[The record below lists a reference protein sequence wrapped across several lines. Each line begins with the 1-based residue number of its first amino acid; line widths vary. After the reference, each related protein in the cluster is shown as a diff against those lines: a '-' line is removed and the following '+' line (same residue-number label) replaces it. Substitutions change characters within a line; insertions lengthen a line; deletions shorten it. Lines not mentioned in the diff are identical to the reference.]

1 MNNSNK
7 GIPSDELIYSLLEQ
21 YQNGRLSDAEK
32 LAIEITRDF
41 PKHEFAWKVLGVI
54 FEATGRKSEALNAN
68 QTAVKLSPQD
78 AEAYNNLGNT
88 LNELGRLNEAEASY
102 DQAIELSPNYAEAH
116 CNLGIV
122 LHGLGKLD
130 KAEASYKKAASLKPD
145 FPEAYGNLGITLQEA
160 GRFKEAEKS
169 YNQAIKLSPNYAEA
183 HSNLGNTLKELGC
196 LEDAEASYKQAIA
209 LEPNFAE
216 AHNNLGTTLQGLG
229 RLGEA
234 ETSLNQAI
242 ALSPQDAEAHNNL
255 GNILKELGRLDEAQ
269 ASYEQALV
277 LKPNFVDGARNLV
290 QLPIGKLDSNALNLC
305 EKAVD
310 VLDDSPEQQIKYLF
324 FRGGLL
330 KHQGFIDQSFNIF
343 CKANRLKSEV
353 SKDKMVI
360 EAKKFIDSLKRI
372 DSWVPSF
379 PKLAEKRLAKLFI
392 MGPSKSG
399 KSSVEHI
406 LSESSYVKTL
416 YETIKHS
423 ELIENTG
430 LAKTSNELIFETL
443 FSQSE
448 VKLFDEGYKIIT
460 STNPA
465 SIFYSDYL
473 LDMLPSA
480 YFVFVKRDPRDLSPE
495 IFTSEYNME
504 NFYSYDVIEI
514 KKYLD
519 VYYRSCETL
528 ALKVPSRCLSIS
540 FEDVIQAPENVVDQ
554 ISGFIG
560 SNLEVRNLKRKVAN
574 FEYESLFRNHYA
586 NLSS

>member
-1 MNNSNK
+1 MNNSEK
-7 GIPSDELIYSLLEQ
+7 GIPSDELIYSLLEH

-32 LAIEITRDF
+32 LALEITRDF
-41 PKHEFAWKVLGVI
+41 PLHEFAWKVLGVI
-54 FEATGRKSEALNAN
+54 FEVQGRKSEALNAN

-78 AEAYNNLGNT
+78 AEAHNNLGNT
-88 LNELGRLNEAEASY
+88 LKELERLDEAECSY
-102 DQAIELSPNYAEAH
+102 KQAIDLSPNYAEAH

-122 LHGLGKLD
+122 LHALGKLD
-130 KAEASYKKAASLKPD
+130 KAEASYKQAASLKPD

-160 GRFKEAEKS
+160 GRFNEAETS
-169 YNQAIKLSPNYAEA
+169 YKQAIELSPNYAEA
-183 HSNLGNTLKELGC
+183 HSNLGNTLKELGR
-196 LEDAEASYKQAIA
+196 LEDAEASYKKAIA

-216 AHNNLGTTLQGLG
+216 AHNNLGATLQGLG

-242 ALSPQDAEAHNNL
+242 ALSPQDAEAFNNL

-269 ASYEQALV
+269 TSYKQALV

-290 QLPIGKLDSNALNLC
+290 QLPVGKLDSNTLNLC
-305 EKAVD
+305 EKAFD

-330 KHQGFIDQSFNIF
+330 KHQGFIEQSFNIF
-343 CKANRLKSEV
+343 CKANQLKSEI
-353 SKDKMVI
+353 SKDKMVV
-360 EAKKFIDSLKRI
+360 EAKKYIDSLKRI

-379 PKLAEKRLAKLFI
+379 PKLIKKRLAKLFI

-406 LSESSYVKTL
+406 LSKSSSVKTL
-416 YETIKHS
+416 HETIKHS
-423 ELIENTG
+423 ELLENARP
-430 LAKTSNELIFETL
+430 AKSSNELIFENL

-448 VKLFDEGYKIIT
+448 FTLFDEGYKIVT

-473 LDMLPSA
+473 IDLLPSA
-480 YFVFVKRDPRDLSPE
+480 YFIFVKRDLRDISPE

-504 NFYSYDVIEI
+504 NFYSYDVNEI

-519 VYYRSCETL
+519 VYYMACETL
-528 ALKVPSRCLSIS
+528 ALKVPNRCLSVS
-540 FEDVIQAPENVVDQ
+540 FEDIIQAPENVVDQ
-554 ISGFIG
+554 ISEKIG
-560 SNLEVRNLKRKVAN
+560 CDLQVSNLKRKVAN

-586 NLSS
+586 TLRS